1 MRPRIVGIV
10 QARCASTRLPAK
22 VLAPLAGRPLLSLLA
37 ERVETARVDE
47 WWLATTVR
55 PDDDVVAAWG
65 ESVGWRVFRGSVDD
79 VLSRFAA
86 ITAERRPEWVVR
98 ITADDPFI
106 DAGIV
111 DRLLAGTRGLAPS
124 VAILGARGDVLP
136 LGYAPQVARGEAVL
150 CAAREA
156 FEPHH
161 RAHVL
166 SWVEARAG
174 RHAVAL
180 PPAWPARPQWRWT
193 VDTPDDLA
201 MARAAFQNFG
211 ERAASIEYAAMVRV
225 LDAHPAIA
233 SRNAHVR
240 QKAIEEG

>member
-1 MRPRIVGIV
+1 MRPRVVGIV

-22 VLAPLAGRPLLSLLA
+22 VLAPLAGRPLLALLA
-37 ERVETARVDE
+37 ERLSPAQVDE

-65 ESVGWRVFRGSVDD
+65 ESVGWRVFRGSADD

-111 DRLLAGTRGLAPS
+111 NRLLAVTPVLAPS
-124 VAILGARGDVLP
+124 VAIVGADCGVLP
-136 LGYAPQVARGEAVL
+136 LGYAPQVARGDAVL
-150 CAAREA
+150 AAAREA
-156 FEPHH
+156 HEPHH

-166 SWVEARAG
+166 SWVEAYG
-174 RHAVAL
+174 ERHGVVL
-180 PPAWPARPQWRWT
+180 PSRWPARPRWRWT

-201 MARAAFQNFG
+201 MARAAFESFG
-211 ERAASIEYAAMVRV
+211 ARAASIEYAEMVRV
-225 LDAHPAIA
+225 LDAHPDIA
-233 SRNAHVR
+233 TRNAHVR

>member
-1 MRPRIVGIV
+1 MRPRVVGIV

-22 VLAPLAGRPLLSLLA
+22 VLAPLAGRSLLA
-37 ERVETARVDE
+37 MLAERLAPARVDE

-55 PDDDVVAAWG
+55 PEDDVVTAWG
-65 ESVGWRVFRGSVDD
+65 ESIGWRIFRGSTAD

-98 ITADDPFI
+98 VTADDPFI

-111 DRLLAGTRGLAPS
+111 DRLLDATSAQPPS
-124 VAILGARGDVLP
+124 VAMVAAQRGVLP
-136 LGYAPQVARGEAVL
+136 LGYAPQVARGDAVL

-156 FEPHH
+156 DEPHH

-166 SWVEARAG
+166 SWVEANAR
-174 RHAVAL
+174 RHAVPI
-180 PPAWPARPQWRWT
+180 PPTWPRRPEWRWT

-201 MARAAFQNFG
+201 MARAAFDCFG
-211 ERAASIEYAAMVRV
+211 ARAAEIDYEGMVSA
-225 LDAHPAIA
+225 LDAQPAIA
-233 SRNAHVR
+233 ARNAHVR
-240 QKAIEEG
+240 QKALEEG